1 MSRRGRPR
9 KTPPPEPTRALRK
22 DGTATESHGPGHGGP
37 ARGTGT
43 RPPFAPGNTVNLRS
57 GHRSPRVYGQLAE
70 HLAAGMLEARPDL
83 APYPESVAAWATLEA
98 QATLMRRHI
107 AEVGPIDPATGE
119 PRPGT
124 LTWLTKLEKHAADHR
139 ARLGLD
145 PRSEA
150 ALARERAAASVLAVD
165 LDALAERGRAAL
177 ASQRTAGI
185 EAPAD
190 PVVGMLASV
199 QSAGRAAMEQSARHH
214 AAAGLAPEPSPAETA
229 TTEPAPANDTT
240 TTDQEADR

>member
-9 KTPPPEPTRALRK
+9 KTPPPEPTRTLRK
-22 DGTATESHGPGHGGP
+22 DGTVNESHGPGDGGP

-83 APYPESVAAWATLEA
+83 APYPETVAAWATLEA

-124 LTWLTKLEKHAADHR
+124 LTWLTKLEKHAADYR

-177 ASQRTAGI
+177 ASQRGI

-190 PVVGMLASV
+190 PIAGVLASV
-199 QSAGRAAMEQSARHH
+199 QSAGRAAMEQSARDH
-214 AAAGLAPEPSPAETA
+214 AAAGLAPDDAKPI
-229 TTEPAPANDTT
+229 DQGQDDD
-240 TTDQEADR
+240 DQEDNR